1 MQATP
6 STPDQLAALLDGR
19 SDAEIVNACNEQGI
33 DTVLDAVFE
42 AMVTRFVPAQ
52 ASGVDAVVTWNL
64 ETPIGMRSY
73 ALTVRGG
80 QCSMQRGAG
89 SSLRVGLTAT
99 IPVFLRIIAG
109 RLNGLQAFSDGA
121 LRVTGEA
128 VLALKQQLWFGVDM
142 SQAGLKM
149 SKPSELA
156 RVLEGR
162 SDEELEAGVE
172 LTGID
177 TALDQVFRGMVEQY
191 LPHKGPRKRS
201 IVAFSVRTSA
211 GDRLYQFI
219 ADPHGAAFERGSKE
233 KPDVTLMM
241 RSATFLRIV
250 SGKLDGLIALAQ
262 GKIKFRGNILL
273 ARKVQSWFDMSG

>member
-1 MQATP
+1 MTT
-6 STPDQLAALLDGR
+6 STPEQLAALLDGR
-19 SDAEIVNACNEQGI
+19 SDTEIVNACNEQGI
-33 DTVLDAVFE
+33 EATLDAVFD

-52 ASGVDAVVTWNL
+52 ASGVDAVVAWNL

-80 QCSMQRGAG
+80 QCTLQRGA
-89 SSLRVGLTAT
+89 SSSPRVGLTAT

-201 IVAFSVRTSA
+201 IVGFSVRTSA